1 MEPEVMLF
9 DDVTSALDPK
19 LVKGV
24 LNVMAELGRQG
35 MTMVVVT
42 HEMAFARKVADQ
54 VVFMDEA
61 AARARFS
68 TITKRSPEAVFWH

>member
-42 HEMAFARKVADQ
+42 MRWRSRKVADQ

-68 TITKRSPEAVFWH
+68 TIHKALA